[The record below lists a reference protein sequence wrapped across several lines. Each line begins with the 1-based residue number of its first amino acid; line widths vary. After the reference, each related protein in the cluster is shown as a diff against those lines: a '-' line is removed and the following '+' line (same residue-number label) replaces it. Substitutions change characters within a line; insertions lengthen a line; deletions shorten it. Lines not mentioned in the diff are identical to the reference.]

1 MGAARLPGGHVL
13 TGVHA
18 TDAVLPALVAA
29 VGTVE
34 LVGGDYRPL
43 WASVGSFWLA
53 CATLVLRRRY
63 PLAMPPLV
71 TLWFVVAAAAG
82 VEVGDPASWIV
93 PMTFAAFAAGR
104 YAGWPAHITG
114 HWPGAVS
121 VLAGLAG
128 AYLAL
133 DQLTAFSPDL
143 LFGLI
148 GSVLPWLLGR
158 GLRRELD
165 RSASVAAE
173 AERVRLTREQDL
185 QTAASAERE
194 RIARELHD
202 VLAHSLSLMVVQSS
216 LAEDLVVRDPEAAVT
231 ALRAV
236 QDSGRAALAETGRLL
251 RLIRDDEDELGLG
264 PGRGLAHLVVL
275 VDELGRSGLHV
286 SLDADP
292 DLAGR
297 LPTGVELS
305 VYRIVQEGLTNALK
319 HAPGS
324 PVDVRLRRRH
334 DELQVQVS
342 NGPPSTRPMVE
353 VAGGHGLVG
362 VRERVALFGGSLSH
376 GVTPDGGFQLAA
388 TLPVTGQGA

>member
-1 MGAARLPGGHVL
+1 MGAAEAPGGHVL
-13 TGVHA
+13 TVCTR
-18 TDAVLPALVAA
+18 TDACCPHWSPPSAR
-29 VGTVE
+29 E
-34 LVGGDYRPL
+34 LVGRRLPAAG
-43 WASVGSFWLA
+43 ASVGRSGLA

-71 TLWFVVAAAAG
+71 TLWFVAAAAAG

-185 QTAASAERE
+185 QPR
-194 RIARELHD
+194 RR
-202 VLAHSLSLMVVQSS
+202 
-216 LAEDLVVRDPEAAVT
+216 P
-231 ALRAV
+231 
-236 QDSGRAALAETGRLL
+236 SG
-251 RLIRDDEDELGLG
+251 
-264 PGRGLAHLVVL
+264 
-275 VDELGRSGLHV
+275 S
-286 SLDADP
+286 
-292 DLAGR
+292 
-297 LPTGVELS
+297 
-305 VYRIVQEGLTNALK
+305 
-319 HAPGS
+319 GS
-324 PVDVRLRRRH
+324 PA
-334 DELQVQVS
+334 S
-342 NGPPSTRPMVE
+342 CTTCSP
-353 VAGGHGLVG
+353 
-362 VRERVALFGGSLSH
+362 
-376 GVTPDGGFQLAA
+376 TP
-388 TLPVTGQGA
+388 

>member
-1 MGAARLPGGHVL
+1 
-13 TGVHA
+13 VHR

-34 LVGGDYRPL
+34 LVGGGYRPL

-334 DELQVQVS
+334 DELQVEVS